1 MRGVTTRLR
10 RCAVVVAGA
19 LALGASSA
27 QAASTPPPGDHGI
40 LVMLRMP
47 LDHHRPDAAYGGDYG
62 DQFTVAARRRM
73 AQRIARRYGLEFID
87 DGWPMPLL
95 GVDCYVMRVRPDEM
109 IETALKRIAGDPEI
123 VWSQP
128 MQVFRTEGAGPIAR

>member
-1 MRGVTTRLR
+1 MSRVATLLR
-10 RCAVVVAGA
+10 RLAVVVAGV
-19 LALGASSA
+19 LALGALPA
-27 QAASTPPPGDHGI
+27 RAAPTVPAGGQGI

-73 AQRIARRYGLEFID
+73 AQRIARRYGLEFVD

-128 MQVFRTEGAGPIAR
+128 MQVFRTEGSAPISR

>member
-1 MRGVTTRLR
+1 MSDITTLLR
-10 RCAVVVAGA
+10 RSAAVAVGVFVLGA
-19 LALGASSA
+19 LPVR
-27 QAASTPPPGDHGI
+27 AAPTEPSGGQGI

-73 AQRIARRYGLEFID
+73 AQRIARRYGLD
-87 DGWPMPLL
+87 YVGDGWEMPLL

-109 IETALKRIAGDPEI
+109 IETAMKRIAGDPEI

-128 MQVFRTEGAGPIAR
+128 MHVFSAQGSGSISR